1 MLKTLIDLF
10 LLISTDKKTIT
21 YDNISTFYKFIIKK
35 LPEIE
40 SKRPFLISSSL
51 NKKNLKQIQ
60 KENIIDEKIGG
71 SQFQNNEL
79 NNNSNKNMDKNI
91 SIKKFQDELL
101 SLFYDFIDYLYEE
114 NIIILNEEKMK
125 ILTNKINKKLKD
137 KNMNNKKVISIKK
150 NIIRNYIIELI
161 NNNKNNNN
169 FISSDLSIK
178 NFINFFNTKNQNKNR
193 LIAEKFIIAINPI
206 IKIYKNDRKIIYR
219 RKINKSKTKSLPKVT
234 ITLDDNNIIK
244 MSLNNDIKNEN
255 NKNDIKYNYRSNH
268 SINEKKILD
277 DSINKFINNKNKRKT
292 DCNNKSKMTKKNL
305 IELNNLSHDTI
316 QCDTLINSKSYNNFQ
331 YQDLVR
337 NCIKIKTKKIS
348 ANTKLNNINENQINF
363 KNDKSYSK
371 KILIDEIKKYYS
383 KIPTETYEDKN
394 NKINNKSFKNV
405 LNNKDFTE
413 KDHVSNNLKSYNLE
427 NIRKVD
433 SLISSKFKKEDS
445 LTEKSNGCFIY

>member
-305 IELNNLSHDTI
+305 IELNNLSHDSI
-316 QCDTLINSKSYNNFQ
+316 
-331 YQDLVR
+331 
-337 NCIKIKTKKIS
+337 
-348 ANTKLNNINENQINF
+348 
-363 KNDKSYSK
+363 
-371 KILIDEIKKYYS
+371 
-383 KIPTETYEDKN
+383 
-394 NKINNKSFKNV
+394 
-405 LNNKDFTE
+405 
-413 KDHVSNNLKSYNLE
+413 
-427 NIRKVD
+427 
-433 SLISSKFKKEDS
+433 
-445 LTEKSNGCFIY
+445 